1 MKSYTVGHGYGAKTT
16 FSDSK
21 FANDIMTYLF
31 VYYDSKGIRG
41 IMARYK
47 KGGLGTLHGYRGTE
61 TKTAYIYVNGNT
73 RDAITRV
80 TGTSGT
86 IVDSLKVYRKNYGG
100 TSSYGNP
107 SGGKGFDTS
116 SATSKVCETG
126 WKHFEGKCYKY
137 VNTMTTW
144 EGAKSTCSKMGGEL
158 AVPSTSSKNKFIS
171 TQFSSSQLW
180 IGGFK
185 NKGKWQW
192 VDGSVWSYSSWAT
205 NPKEPSG
212 DGPVMVT
219 NFNGRGL
226 WNDRPDKIYS
236 GSTLLTKYN
245 RAFVCQA
252 PMKENCRLSYLSG
265 NTKTWSSKTYI
276 GSLKFTYV
284 CCYKAEISFKVRAKS
299 DAHVLLSQY
308 SGGDGHEI
316 VIGGWSNTQSAIRDS
331 KQKPHPGYAVT
342 KTSNYLSSSYY
353 RGFWINLKDD
363 GMKLYVSVG
372 RLYYSSPFMSYALNY
387 KHSINWIG
395 FAAWEKNYGY
405 FIYENKSYA
414 PYGYKYSYI
423 RASNLLM

>member
-192 VDGSVWSYSSWAT
+192 VDGSVWSYSSWSR

-212 DGPVMVT
+212 DGPVMET
-219 NFNGRGL
+219 NFRGQQGL
-226 WNDRPDKIYS
+226 WNDRPDITYS
-236 GSTLLTKYN
+236 VYLYN
-245 RAFVCQA
+245 HAFVCQA

-284 CCYKAEISFKVRAKS
+284 CCYKAEISFKVKTKT
-299 DAHVLLSQY
+299 DAYVLLSQN
-308 SGGDGHEI
+308 GGDGHEI
-316 VIGGWSNTQSAIRDS
+316 LIGGWSNTQSAIRDT
-331 KQKPHPGYAVT
+331 KGKPNPGYAVT

-387 KHSINWIG
+387 KHPINYIAFG
-395 FAAWEKNYGY
+395 TTTKNWAY
-405 FIYENKSYA
+405 FNYENKYYNI
-414 PYGYKYSYI
+414 YGIKYSYI
-423 RASNLLM
+423 KATNLLM